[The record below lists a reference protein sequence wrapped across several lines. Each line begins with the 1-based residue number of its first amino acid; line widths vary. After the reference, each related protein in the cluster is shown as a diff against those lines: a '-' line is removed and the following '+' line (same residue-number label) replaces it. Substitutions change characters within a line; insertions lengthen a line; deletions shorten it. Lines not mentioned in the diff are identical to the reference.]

1 MFFLL
6 STLLLSCVV
15 VALSE
20 LLINGKHMAQSGW
33 NGQKQGK
40 TVDLNVKH
48 YHVFSRVVLL
58 NKTTLSKEVIDM
70 TADYLCGSPSY
81 TFAPKV
87 YGIFGTGSEEES
99 RALGT

>member
-1 MFFLL
+1 MVNIWHSLDGTAR
-6 STLLLSCVV
+6 SR
-15 VALSE
+15 E
-20 LLINGKHMAQSGW
+20 
-33 NGQKQGK
+33 K

-48 YHVFSRVVLL
+48 YHVFSRVALL

-70 TADYLCGSPSY
+70 TADYLLCGSPWY